1 MEWFLS
7 SWVWIALV
15 ASVFGGIVFREKTN
29 QSHACLVIG
38 QEIASDEF
46 LKINKKGHQDGLS
59 HPRHT
64 RHFFA
69 SLTVIVATPI
79 TMFQVLGWG
88 CLWFLLISLVSMVLY
103 GAARKSYGPHNYY
116 LPDIYADLVK
126 RKNNYERKDDT
137 VRSQAASHLVTLL
150 EDQYTT
156 LKKFNS

>member
-1 MEWFLS
+1 MEWFSS

-29 QSHACLVIG
+29 QSYACLVIG

-46 LKINKKGHQDGLS
+46 LEINKKGHQDGLS

-69 SLTVIVATPI
+69 SLALIVATPI
-79 TMFQVLGWG
+79 IMFQVLEWG
-88 CLWFLLISLVSMVLY
+88 CLWFLLVSLVSMAFY
-103 GAARKSYGPHNYY
+103 GSVRKSYGPHNYY

-126 RKNNYERKDDT
+126 RKNNYEKEGDT
-137 VRSQAASHLVTLL
+137 VRSLAASHLARLL
-150 EDQYTT
+150 EEQYAT